1 MSTFIGQ
8 LIGFAVIVFVIVKY
22 VVPPVRTLMQK
33 QQDAVRTALAESEEA
48 SKKLADADAMH
59 AKAVADAKSDGQKV
73 TDEARQDSE
82 RIAAQLAEQA
92 EAEAERIKSQGA
104 QQVQL
109 MRQQLIRQLRSGLGA
124 ESVQKAEDIVRNYVA
139 DPAAQAS
146 TVDRFLE
153 ELEAM
158 APSPAVL
165 EAGASLN
172 LRAASREALAEVVKK
187 FESLAE
193 GADAAALS
201 TLADDLA
208 AVANLLIKQPTLN
221 KHLAEPTDDST
232 AKVRLAERLFGG
244 KVDAA
249 TLDLLTTA
257 VSQRWSVEANLVDA
271 VEHVARL
278 ALLVRAERD
287 GQSEEVEDQLFRF
300 GRVLDA
306 ESQLSRLLGDTAVPA
321 EKRVELLKKVLDSSG
336 GVNATAAALLTQTVE
351 LLRGEP
357 ADSAVNDLAELAV
370 SRRGEAVAQVTA
382 AADLTDEQ
390 RTRLTE
396 VLSRIYGTPV
406 SVQLEVD
413 AEVLGGLLIT
423 VGDEV
428 IDGSISSRLAAARAG
443 LPD

>member
-8 LIGFAVIVFVIVKY
+8 LIGFAVIVFIIVKW
-22 VVPPVRTLMQK
+22 VVPPVRNLMRK
-33 QQDAVRTALAESEEA
+33 QQEAVRAALAESAEA

-59 AKAVADAKSDGQKV
+59 AKAVEDAKSEGQKV

-92 EAEAERIKSQGA
+92 DAEAERIKAQGA

-109 MRQQLIRQLRSGLGA
+109 MRQQLIRQLRSGLGS
-124 ESVQKAEDIVRNYVA
+124 ESVQKAEEIVRNYVA

-153 ELEAM
+153 ELDAM
-158 APSPAVL
+158 APSPVVL

-187 FESLAE
+187 FESGAE
-193 GADAAALS
+193 GADSAAL
-201 TLADDLA
+201 TTVADELAS
-208 AVANLLIKQPTLN
+208 VAKLLLKEPTLN
-221 KHLAEPTDDST
+221 KHLAEPTED
-232 AKVRLAERLFGG
+232 AAPKVRVVERLFDG
-244 KVDAA
+244 KVDGSTLEILKTAA
-249 TLDLLTTA
+249 Q
-257 VSQRWSVEANLVDA
+257 QRWSVEANLVDA
-271 VEHVARL
+271 IEHVSRL
-278 ALLVRAERD
+278 ALLERAERD

-300 GRVLDA
+300 GRVLDS
-306 ESQLSRLLGDTAVPA
+306 ESELSRLLGDTTVPT
-321 EKRVELLKKVLDSSG
+321 EKRVELLKKVLDGAG
-336 GVNATAAALLTQTVE
+336 GVNASAAALLTQTIE
-351 LLRGEP
+351 LLRGET
-357 ADSAVNDLAELAV
+357 ADNAVNDLAELAV

-382 AADLTDEQ
+382 AAELTDEQ

-406 SVQLEVD
+406 SIQLDVD
-413 AEVLGGLLIT
+413 PDVLGGLLIT